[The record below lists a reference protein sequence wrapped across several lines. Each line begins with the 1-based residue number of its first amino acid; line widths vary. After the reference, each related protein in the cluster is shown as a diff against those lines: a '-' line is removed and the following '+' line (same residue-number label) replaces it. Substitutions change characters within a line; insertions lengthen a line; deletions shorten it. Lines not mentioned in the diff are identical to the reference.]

1 MSSVRLKRRN
11 ALPTDTQTK
20 NSLERRKAVIP
31 NYCIEDSDDDDHEE
45 NLQVPRQSTVETKI
59 DTISAQTR
67 IAPKTP
73 FDNGKKRVVWQS
85 KQSVN
90 EEFDEV
96 DNESPPRPRCTK
108 PADNLVS
115 RLSRELVSALHGL
128 ANSIRNN
135 LHKQPEPWSQCPLR
149 QESLTRTRAASQGHR
164 RRSRRSLRRL
174 ADTAIHPYRPARR
187 PSLDPAA
194 VAPAGRPVRPP
205 DTSPSPGGPS
215 AERQPPAGRGPPG
228 HGGAHRGPAGALW
241 CGARHPGPK
250 AAIHTHAH
258 AQAATLLR

>member
-1 MSSVRLKRRN
+1 M
-11 ALPTDTQTK
+11 
-20 NSLERRKAVIP
+20 
-31 NYCIEDSDDDDHEE
+31 HETVG
-45 NLQVPRQSTVETKI
+45 QPR
-59 DTISAQTR
+59 
-67 IAPKTP
+67 
-73 FDNGKKRVVWQS
+73 
-85 KQSVN
+85 
-90 EEFDEV
+90 
-96 DNESPPRPRCTK
+96 
-108 PADNLVS
+108 VS
-115 RLSRELVSALHGL
+115 FVTGTGECLHGL

-241 CGARHPGPK
+241 CGTRHPGPK

-258 AQAATLLR
+258 AQAATLLVYNPNWYNVGEYVIPVRVVCADYPNWYNGIHRNTHNRNRRGKRTASAVLSNALATAHRRPPITQHGPTPRRRAPH